1 MDELGY
7 VKAQIADL
15 EAKEAELR
23 QSLIDSGFKAAEGE
37 FFRCTVSTVEWE
49 RVSYREIVEALPKTP
64 QLTRLTKANTHKE
77 KKTVVKVVSR

>member
-7 VKAQIADL
+7 IKAQIADL

-37 FFRCTVSTVEWE
+37 FFRCTVSTVEWD
-49 RVSYREIVEALPKTP
+49 RVAYKEIVEALPPSP
-64 QLTRLTKANTHKE
+64 QLKRLTTKYTSKE